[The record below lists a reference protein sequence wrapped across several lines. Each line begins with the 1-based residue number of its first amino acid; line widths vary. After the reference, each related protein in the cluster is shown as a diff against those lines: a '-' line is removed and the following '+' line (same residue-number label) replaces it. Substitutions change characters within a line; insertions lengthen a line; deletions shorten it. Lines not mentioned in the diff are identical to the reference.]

1 MSEVNK
7 ERAIALHVKLLAC
20 AERLE
25 QALARAPRPRDPRR
39 GPLPCEIFIDVPY
52 TRADCAL
59 MLRAIRAVRRQNPL
73 PKDRVYDLPIEDVVS
88 QLTPLRFR
96 FRAHPANSGHFGP
109 SIAEVNRH
117 LEDLSKVFWDWI
129 DAAGYG
135 IPF

>member
-1 MSEVNK
+1 MSEVN
-7 ERAIALHVKLLAC
+7 EDRAMKLHLEMLAC
-20 AERLE
+20 ADRLE
-25 QALARAPRPRDPRR
+25 RALARAPRPRDPRR

-59 MLRAIRAVRRQNPL
+59 MLRAIRAVRRQHPL
-73 PKDRVYDLPIEDVVS
+73 PKDRVYDLPIEAVMS
-88 QLTPLRFR
+88 QLRPLRHR
-96 FRAHPANSGHFGP
+96 LKTHSVNSGYFGP

-117 LEDLSKVFWDWI
+117 LEDLTKVFWDWN